1 MTTGT
6 YHNYGGTFAFPSG
19 TYYPCQVKDY
29 PDFQAPAINITN
41 DGSGGYSEFIPA
53 PLITLSPFTV
63 MVLGRQG
70 TYAALKAHEVS
81 KTVGCVVVSD
91 TFETLVGEGM
101 VTNVKKEPADQKTPD
116 AVKISVTIQPTAG
129 WNISNV

>member
-19 TYYPCQVKDY
+19 TAYPCQVKDY

-41 DGSGGYSEFIPA
+41 DQSNGKGEFIPS
-53 PLITLSPFTV
+53 PLVTPTPFTV
-63 MVLGRQG
+63 MILGRQG
-70 TYAALKAHEVS
+70 TYAALKSHETN
-81 KTVGCVVVSD
+81 KTVGCVVVTDS
-91 TFETLVGEGM
+91 FESLVGDGM

-116 AVKISVTIQPTAG
+116 AVKISVTIQPTG
-129 WNISNV
+129 DWNIANL